1 MLNVYKIIKRKKS
14 KIFFCLLLFLI
25 SMNLID
31 HKREV
36 SVIDFTPN
44 NNTSTLV
51 NITNVELNN
60 DRNKSPIGVVTTATD
75 HFERRMTIHPNN
87 TTSTLVNLWSFKY
100 VTNVE
105 LNNER
110 KKSVIVLVTTAADH
124 FEKRMTIRQTWANTE
139 RFPALDTVF
148 FVGKSDN
155 ELTNAKII
163 NESRIY
169 GDMVQE
175 DYMDTYLNLT
185 TKTVFL

>member
-1 MLNVYKIIKRKKS
+1 
-14 KIFFCLLLFLI
+14 
-25 SMNLID
+25 MNLID

-51 NITNVELNN
+51 NI
-60 DRNKSPIGVVTTATD
+60 
-75 HFERRMTIHPNN
+75 
-87 TTSTLVNLWSFKY
+87 
-100 VTNVE
+100 TNVE

-139 RFPALDTVF
+139 RFPALDTEF

-185 TKTVFL
+185 TKTVIL

>member
-75 HFERRMTIHPNN
+75 HFERRMTI
-87 TTSTLVNLWSFKY
+87 
-100 VTNVE
+100 
-105 LNNER
+105 
-110 KKSVIVLVTTAADH
+110 
-124 FEKRMTIRQTWANTE
+124 RQTWANTE
-139 RFPALDTVF
+139 RFPALEKVF
-148 FVGKSDN
+148 FVGKSVN

-185 TKTVFL
+185 TKTVIL